1 MRRLARSAT
10 AFSLAAFALTAT
22 LAAPAYAQQGGRGG
36 GGGDDEA
43 QAEQAAKKARSKEW
57 DLVQAPLP
65 GMRNSGPC
73 PFVKS
78 LYDAARYVEFKDNRE
93 ATAQVAYSGEIERIS
108 AGCSYRG
115 DEPIKVV
122 MEVLFQLGKGPQATS
137 NSKTYR
143 YWIAVT
149 ERNTMVITKQYF
161 DLPVKFGDQDRLYKT
176 ENIKNI
182 VIPRA
187 TATTSGGN
195 FEILIGFDV
204 TPEMAEFNR
213 YGKRFRAAAGTAAT
227 TGVTSSASNPQ

>member
-1 MRRLARSAT
+1 MRRLARSAI
-10 AFSLAAFALTAT
+10 ALFLAAAALV
-22 LAAPAYAQQGGRGG
+22 AAPSAYAQR
-36 GGGDDEA
+36 GGDDGQA
-43 QAEQAAKKARSKEW
+43 QADEAAKKQRSKEW
-57 DLVQAPLP
+57 DVVQAPLP

-93 ATAQVAYSGEIERIS
+93 ATASVAYSGEIERIS

-122 MEVLFQLGKGPQATS
+122 MDVLFQLGKGPQATS

-161 DLPVKFGDQDRLYKT
+161 DLPAKFGDKDRIYVT
-176 ENIKNI
+176 EKISNI

-187 TATTSGGN
+187 KDTTSGGN

-213 YGKRFRAAAGTAAT
+213 FGKRFRAAAGTGAVTGTTSAA
-227 TGVTSSASNPQ
+227 APQ

>member
-1 MRRLARSAT
+1 MRRLARSAI
-10 AFSLAAFALTAT
+10 ALSLVAFALTS
-22 LAAPAYAQQGGRGG
+22 APAAFAQRG
-36 GGGDDEA
+36 GGGDDADA

-78 LYDAARYVEFKDNRE
+78 LYDAARYVEFKDGRE
-93 ATAQVAYSGEIERIS
+93 ATASVAYTGEIERIS

-122 MEVLFQLGKGPQATS
+122 MDVLFQLGKGPQATS

-161 DLPVKFGDQDRLYKT
+161 DLPVKFGDKDRVYET
-176 ENIKNI
+176 ESIKNI

-187 TATTSGGN
+187 KDTTSGGN

-213 YGKRFRAAAGTAAT
+213 YGKRFRASAGTAT
-227 TGVTSSASNPQ
+227 NTSAAAPQ